1 MKNKKS
7 TGRITRMA
15 RRGSHDFPQ
24 DERYQIDHDSFREQ
38 LLLANVQMEE
48 ADRILRVLEHFVFLL
63 GEMPRELMRGD
74 IGGYPALDTYNII
87 PQDADGD
94 FCADIVIASATTTG
108 SPDHRF
114 LPVMRQLRGHLIS
127 CGAATKTVIV
137 LTDSWE
143 PGKFKE
149 SEIDL
154 RAYRAK
160 GMTIIT
166 GLLTP
171 GRVIALHN
179 PF

>member
-1 MKNKKS
+1 MKNKMS
-7 TGRITRMA
+7 TGKITRMM
-15 RRGSHDFPQ
+15 RRGSHNFPK
-24 DERYQIDHDSFREQ
+24 DERYQVDQDSFHEQ
-38 LLLANVQMEE
+38 LALAKVQS
-48 ADRILRVLEHFVFLL
+48 ADAVRTLRVLEHFVFLL

-74 IGGYPALDTYNII
+74 IGGYPALDSYNII

-94 FCADIVIASATTTG
+94 FCTDIVIASATTNG

-114 LPVMRQLRGHLIS
+114 LPMMRQLRGHLIS
-127 CGAATKTVIV
+127 CGAATKTVII
-137 LTDSWE
+137 LTDSWD
-143 PGKFKE
+143 PGKFRE

-171 GRVIALHN
+171 GRVIALPN